1 MESITLKILASDILS
16 TNYTDAQDCA
26 ITRAL
31 ARAGRPDLMDDA
43 NQIII
48 KTDTK
53 VPFVVRNIIVP
64 PSNEQYQEMQDAVYG
79 MYFDREKYP
88 IQDME
93 FTIIF

>member
-1 MESITLKILASDILS
+1 MGILKLTILASDILNS
-16 TNYTDAQDCA
+16 EYTNGNDCA

-48 KTDTK
+48 KTDVHTD
-53 VPFVVRNIIVP
+53 FVKRDVIVP

-88 IQDME
+88 VQNME
-93 FTIIF
+93 FTIEY